1 MKKILVLGISMVSL
15 CFVLPAQAS
24 YLEVLDT
31 IRATG
36 HTIQTVNS
44 TLKNTTGTIEHTQ
57 RFGDRQGARQE
68 RKRDKIN
75 AEADME
81 RAYYEAQS
89 DLYRN
94 DL

>member
-15 CFVLPAQAS
+15 CFAMPVEANYLDVLH
-24 YLEVLDT
+24 T

-75 AEADME
+75 AEADM
-81 RAYYEAQS
+81 
-89 DLYRN
+89 
-94 DL
+94 